1 MRSLIVASVLAPT
14 AFALSAG
21 SSQGEFLL
29 NCRQMDRDH
38 PRYEQYCQAPMAG
51 YIIQKCSK
59 RAGCT
64 IIKQNFKSI
73 YSSAA
78 ISGGNTQPLATAA
91 QSQVSAT
98 TAGVAST
105 AGGVVQGAGN
115 TVGDAVTGTSN
126 TVRGTVSGV
135 TNTLGNTVSRA
146 GSTLGLN

>member
-1 MRSLIVASVLAPT
+1 MRSLIAACVLAPT

-21 SSQGEFLL
+21 ASQGEFLL
-29 NCRQMDRDH
+29 NCRLMDRDH
-38 PRYEQYCQAPMAG
+38 PRYAQYCQAPMAG

-78 ISGGNTQPLATAA
+78 ISGGSTQPLATAT
-91 QSQVSAT
+91 QSPLSAT

-126 TVRGTVSGV
+126 TVQGTVSGV
-135 TNTLGNTVSRA
+135 TNTLGNTVSGA
-146 GSTLGLN
+146 GSALGLN

>member
-1 MRSLIVASVLAPT
+1 
-14 AFALSAG
+14 
-21 SSQGEFLL
+21 
-29 NCRQMDRDH
+29 
-38 PRYEQYCQAPMAG
+38 MAG

-98 TAGVAST
+98 TAGD
-105 AGGVVQGAGN
+105 N
-115 TVGDAVTGTSN
+115 FLMHKAVHAACG
-126 TVRGTVSGV
+126 
-135 TNTLGNTVSRA
+135 
-146 GSTLGLN
+146 